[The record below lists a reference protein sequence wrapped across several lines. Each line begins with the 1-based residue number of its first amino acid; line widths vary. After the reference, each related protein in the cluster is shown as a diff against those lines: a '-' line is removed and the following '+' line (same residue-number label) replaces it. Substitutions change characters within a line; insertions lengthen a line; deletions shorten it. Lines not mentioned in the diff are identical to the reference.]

1 MGTGRS
7 PGPDQEQGRDRA
19 QDDQAQDDQD
29 WCADWDRV
37 FGVPDVPDVS
47 DVPDRG
53 PDDTGRVPSP
63 GHSGPPSGSR
73 SGPDGSGGGPHS
85 DPHPGP
91 APGPGDSPGPDSEV
105 PFVDFAEGLDDD
117 PVRPPDR
124 EPATEGTGAGG
135 HDAVEDALALV
146 GRRPAAPDGSPPAAA
161 APQPSRTGGTSSS
174 GYRAVSWPEARRL
187 AARTGRETA
196 RRTGTAGDRVHRASL
211 ENSLGLVLAEELP
224 ALCDLPSFD
233 TSAMDGWAVAG
244 PGPWTVDGDAP
255 VLAGS
260 ADPPQLPDG
269 TAVRIATGARIPPET
284 TAVIR
289 SEHALLDLTR
299 QLLSADRAV
308 APGQDIRPR
317 AQECRTGELL
327 LPAGALVTPAVL
339 GLAAAAGYDA
349 LAVVARPTVEVLV
362 LGDELLDKGLPRE
375 GLIRDALGP
384 MTGPWLR
391 ALGAEVV
398 ATRRIGDDESALH
411 RAVTSST
418 ADLLVTTGGTA
429 AGPVDHVH
437 PVLRKAGAELLVDG
451 VAVRP
456 GHPMLLAGLPEG
468 QGPRCVVGLP
478 GNPLAAVSALL
489 TLAAPLLRGLA
500 GLPEPVPYTAPVRDE
515 VTGHPRDTRL
525 VPVVDHGEVLVPL
538 RYSGPAMLRG
548 IAAADGLAVVP
559 PGGARPGDELEV
571 LDLPLGR

>member
-7 PGPDQEQGRDRA
+7 PGPDQEQGQDQD
-19 QDDQAQDDQD
+19 QDDRD

-37 FGVPDVPDVS
+37 FDVS
-47 DVPDRG
+47 DVSDVSDVLDRSPDG
-53 PDDTGRVPSP
+53 TVRVPPP
-63 GHSGPPSGSR
+63 GSSGPE
-73 SGPDGSGGGPHS
+73 GSGGGP
-85 DPHPGP
+85 DP
-91 APGPGDSPGPDSEV
+91 DV

-124 EPATEGTGAGG
+124 KRSTEGTGAGG
-135 HDAVEDALALV
+135 HDAVEEALALV
-146 GRRPAAPDGSPPAAA
+146 GRRPAAPDGPPPAAA
-161 APQPSRTGGTSSS
+161 PPPPRPGGTSSS
-174 GYRAVSWPEARRL
+174 RPRAVPWPEARRL

-196 RRTGTAGDRVHRASL
+196 RRTGTEGDRVHRAPL
-211 ENSLGLVLAEELP
+211 EHSLGLVLAEELP

-260 ADPPQLPDG
+260 ADPPPLPDG

-289 SEHALLDLTR
+289 SEHAQLDLTR

-308 APGQDIRPR
+308 VPGQDIRPR

-384 MTGPWLR
+384 MAGPWLR

-456 GHPMLLAGLPEG
+456 GHPMLLAGLPDG

>member
-1 MGTGRS
+1 MGARS
-7 PGPDQEQGRDRA
+7 GHGPSQDQDQDQEQE
-19 QDDQAQDDQD
+19 QDDRD
-29 WCADWDRV
+29 WCSDWDHV
-37 FGVPDVPDVS
+37 FDRGFDRGL
-47 DVPDRG
+47 DRG
-53 PDDTGRVPSP
+53 PDGSVPVPAP
-63 GHSGPPSGSR
+63 GTAAAR
-73 SGPDGSGGGPHS
+73 SGPDLGSADRPEPDA
-85 DPHPGP
+85 DP
-91 APGPGDSPGPDSEV
+91 DE

-117 PVRPPDR
+117 PVRPQGGDR
-124 EPATEGTGAGG
+124 SAEGAEAGG
-135 HDAVEDALALV
+135 SDGVEDALALV
-146 GRRPAAPDGSPPAAA
+146 GRRPAPPPAGNGSSPAPAA
-161 APQPSRTGGTSSS
+161 PAPQPDRPAGASSARH
-174 GYRAVSWPEARRL
+174 RALPWPEARRL

-196 RRTGTAGDRVHRASL
+196 RRTGTDGDRVHRSPL
-211 ENSLGLVLAEELP
+211 ERSLGLVLAEELP

-255 VLAGS
+255 VLAGR
-260 ADPPQLPDG
+260 ADPAPLPDG
-269 TAVRIATGARIPPET
+269 TAVRIATGARVPPET

-289 SEHALLDLTR
+289 SEHAYLDRTR
-299 QLLSADRAV
+299 QLLSAGRAV
-308 APGQDIRPR
+308 IPGQDIRPR
-317 AQECRTGELL
+317 AQECRSGELL
-327 LPAGALVTPAVL
+327 LPAGTLVTPAVL

-362 LGDELLDKGLPRE
+362 LGDELLDKGLPHD

-398 ATRRIGDDESALH
+398 ATHRIGDDETALH
-411 RAVTSST
+411 HAVTSST

-451 VAVRP
+451 VAARP
-456 GHPMLLAGLPEG
+456 GHPMLLARLPG
-468 QGPRCVVGLP
+468 ARGPRCLVGLP

-515 VTGHPRDTRL
+515 VSGHPRDTRL
-525 VPVVDHGEVLVPL
+525 VPVVDLGAMLVPL
-538 RYSGPAMLRG
+538 RYNGPAMLRG

-559 PGGARPGDELEV
+559 PGGAGPGDELEV